1 MENELKEILGNILSE
16 VRDIKVHVGKVD
28 GRLDTIDG
36 RLDTIDGRLDTMD
49 GRLDTMD
56 GRLNTMDG
64 RLNVMDVRLNVMDD
78 CIKVIKFKVDRNS
91 ERISNLSLDM
101 KVLERNIRTDLR
113 KLSDENETIIEI
125 LKIRDILPR

>member
-36 RLDTIDGRLDTMD
+36 RLDTID

>member
-1 MENELKEILGNILSE
+1 MENELKEILGNMLSE

-28 GRLDTIDG
+28 DHLSVIDGRLDTIDG
-36 RLDTIDGRLDTMD
+36 RLDTIDCRLDTMD

-56 GRLNTMDG
+56 G
-64 RLNVMDVRLNVMDD
+64 RLNVMDD

-101 KVLERNIRTDLR
+101 KVLERNIRTDIR